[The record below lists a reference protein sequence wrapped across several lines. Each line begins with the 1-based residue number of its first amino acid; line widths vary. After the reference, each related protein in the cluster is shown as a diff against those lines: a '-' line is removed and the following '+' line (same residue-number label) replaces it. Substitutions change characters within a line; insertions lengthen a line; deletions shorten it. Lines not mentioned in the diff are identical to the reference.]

1 MWRPALTFISVILK
15 WNSYTYVLFVT
26 KRIFPTNSS
35 ECFDFITPQFIQFWL
50 YIFIWKFKHTYVRFL
65 AIFFIM
71 CILAQWNTTVLPF
84 PNYISCFDRSNTVFS
99 LYIVDSIGL
108 CDNSSDFL
116 LFTKSAVLFYRF
128 GPRFHAV
135 KKLHHRWQERSY
147 WTLGLL
153 FLKFSWIFRA
163 YCSYF
168 FPIF

>member
-1 MWRPALTFISVILK
+1 MISGINLFCLSFSNSVLKWRFLRDLRFGWFFVDLFLMKVNTDGTTFGFNVFIWRPALTFISVILK

-84 PNYISCFDRSNTVFS
+84 PTYIQLFWSFQHS
-99 LYIVDSIGL
+99 LFIVHCG
-108 CDNSSDFL
+108 FH
-116 LFTKSAVLFYRF
+116 RF
-128 GPRFHAV
+128 V
-135 KKLHHRWQERSY
+135 W
-147 WTLGLL
+147 
-153 FLKFSWIFRA
+153 
-163 YCSYF
+163 
-168 FPIF
+168 